1 MEFSAMSRYI
11 PCQRQ
16 RPPAAFLAAASS
28 AAKALKASWAASN
41 WAKAQL
47 SQVRTGIWN
56 PRRSCDSLFLEQPS
70 QTTRPHEKQWC
81 LDSIF

>member
-1 MEFSAMSRYI
+1 MDHKTMEFSAMSRYI

-47 SQVRTGIWN
+47 S
-56 PRRSCDSLFLEQPS
+56 
-70 QTTRPHEKQWC
+70 
-81 LDSIF
+81 